1 MKKKIMVLALA
12 GILTVSGV
20 SLAYAASRN
29 DTSFNNMN
37 RQMMSTQMMST
48 QNSDVKSSSNYR
60 TTMMGNAGSG
70 AQSNDNYNKMIEIMK
85 ENGFA
90 DEANAMVNRDFDAM
104 NKLMTN
110 ISDDDYKKMID
121 IMQNNGYGSMANM
134 MSSVSRKDM
143 IKVHQSMM
151 GR

>member
-1 MKKKIMVLALA
+1 MKKKVMVLALA

-29 DTSFNNMN
+29 NTSFNNMN
-37 RQMMSTQMMST
+37 RQMMSI

-60 TTMMGNAGSG
+60 ATMMGNAGSG
-70 AQSNDNYNKMIEIMK
+70 AQSNGNYNKMIEIMK

-90 DEANAMVNRDFDAM
+90 DEANAMENRDFDAM

-110 ISDDDYKKMID
+110 ISDEDYKKMID
-121 IMQNNGYGSMANM
+121 IMQNNGYGSMAKMMQSVGRENM
-134 MSSVSRKDM
+134 TKT
-143 IKVHQSMM
+143 HQSMM